1 MKRKISL
8 IMNILI
14 VILEL
19 IGFVLLFKNQG
30 GIAFQYYTEDS
41 NILLFITS
49 LIFTIHLFT
58 NKKIPRWLSMLKYIS
73 TIGVTLT
80 FLVVIFILA
89 PMMNFNYSKMLL
101 DGALL
106 YQHLLCPVLSI
117 ITFLFFDELGS
128 YSKKDNIT
136 SLSLTVLYSIILV
149 SLNILELVKG
159 PYPFLM
165 VRNQSVLMSMIWLI
179 VLGIMVYGIAFI
191 LRKIYTKNNS

>member
-49 LIFTIHLFT
+49 LIFTIYLFT

>member
-49 LIFTIHLFT
+49 LIFTIYLFT

-149 SLNILELVKG
+149 SLNILNFFMKFKNLL
-159 PYPFLM
+159 FL
-165 VRNQSVLMSMIWLI
+165 
-179 VLGIMVYGIAFI
+179 F
-191 LRKIYTKNNS
+191 KE